1 LTDAIDLTEEH
12 LGLAL
17 PGHLGELVH
26 RGDEDSGELAV
37 NLLID
42 DEDGYAVVRGLP
54 PAERTL
60 TELVA
65 AVDEGASSTF
75 ARCLDVVAAGA
86 ELDLR
91 SAPGAVGQLVRRAA
105 AADCTGALLVGA
117 AGSRLE
123 RLLAVCR
130 AIWGCGGSHPEPDAE
145 RGLAPAVVATSLSLA
160 TEELAGT
167 DQGGRPLELLEGQEP
182 QRVPH
187 QHRHAVLAGTTL
199 DGPLQAAD
207 GQREGGEP
215 EVGFRL

>member
-1 LTDAIDLTEEH
+1 MAPGVVDLRRSEPVPLTDPIDLPEEH
-12 LGLAL
+12 LGLTL

-26 RGDEDSGELAV
+26 RGDKESGELAV

-42 DEDGYAVVRGLP
+42 DQDRDTLVRGLP

-60 TELVA
+60 TEFVA

-91 SAPGAVGQLVRRAA
+91 PAPGAIGQLVRRAA
-105 AADCTGALLVGA
+105 AANCTGALLVGA

-130 AIWGCGGSHPEPDAE
+130 AILCGGGSHPETDAE
-145 RGLAPAVVATSLSLA
+145 RRLAPAVVTTSLCLA

-167 DQGGRPLELLEGQEP
+167 DQGGRPLELAGGSG
-182 QRVPH
+182 
-187 QHRHAVLAGTTL
+187 AVACT
-199 DGPLQAAD
+199 A
-207 GQREGGEP
+207 
-215 EVGFRL
+215 

>member
-1 LTDAIDLTEEH
+1 MAPGVVDLRRSEPVPLTDPIDLPEEH

-26 RGDEDSGELAV
+26 CGDEESGELAV

-42 DEDGYAVVRGLP
+42 DQDRDTLVRGLP

-86 ELDLR
+86 ELNLR
-91 SAPGAVGQLVRRAA
+91 SAPGAVGQLVRRATA
-105 AADCTGALLVGA
+105 NDCTGALLVGA
-117 AGSRLE
+117 AGGGLE

-130 AIWGCGGSHPEPDAE
+130 SVGRRCGSHP
-145 RGLAPAVVATSLSLA
+145 
-160 TEELAGT
+160 
-167 DQGGRPLELLEGQEP
+167 
-182 QRVPH
+182 
-187 QHRHAVLAGTTL
+187 
-199 DGPLQAAD
+199 
-207 GQREGGEP
+207 
-215 EVGFRL
+215 